1 MMNDEQQ
8 EQLTVDKDN
17 TRDED
22 SEKKERVSSLMKEFS
37 NLLDDDDLPILE
49 ESSILQEDTIDNE
62 SLSQSNEFSA
72 EIDDKNDDE
81 NQFPSKQDKAKNLFD
96 EFYSMLDESFDHSE
110 SEEIEALSDHV
121 DTGEDPFLTML
132 SDNNELE
139 EEKQDLSST
148 NLNEIKSVK
157 LEDLSDHEKSHSTLD
172 NDDHMLEKE
181 EKDSSNAESSLS
193 QGTKSSLQE
202 KLYSKF
208 KRNSPSEN
216 EFASMLKE
224 EQPKKEENHEE
235 DVQET
240 ASSINKED
248 TSIEDKN
255 DDENQFPS
263 KQDKAKNL
271 FDEFYSMLDESFDHS
286 NSNQEEIEAL
296 SDHVDTGEDPF
307 LTMLSDSNELEE
319 EKQDHSSTNLNETK
333 SVKIEDL
340 SDHEKSHSTL
350 DNDDHMLEKEEKDS
364 SNAESS
370 LSQGTK
376 SSLQEKL
383 YSKFKRNSP
392 SENEFAS
399 MLKEEQ
405 PKKEENHEED
415 VQETASSINK
425 EDTSIEDKN
434 DDENQFPSKQD
445 KTKNLF
451 DEFYSMLDESFDHSN
466 SNQEELEALNDHV
479 DTGEDP
485 FLTMLSD
492 SNELV
497 EEKQDLSS
505 TNLNETKSVKIEDLS
520 DHEKSHSTL
529 DNEESL
535 LEKEEKESSNA
546 ESSLSQGTKSSLQE
560 KLYSK
565 FKKNSPS
572 ENEFALMLKEEQ
584 PKKEENHEEDAQETA
599 SIINKEDSSLL
610 DQHAPILEVDSVE
623 KETESNTMK
632 KISLM
637 LKEEQPKKEANHE
650 EDVQEKASIV
660 NKEDSSLLDKH
671 APILE
676 VDPIEKE
683 AESNTINKTSLKKK
697 KSKKNSKNKNQYE
710 IALLHEDDYEQP
722 LQKNSFLIDSKDKK
736 QTTIV
741 KLPVLLAKLNIEID
755 IVENIKFFMPLEN
768 ISKVEWSMRSLH
780 CKVAI
785 PSTTLFLK
793 GELIAEIEFI
803 NTGVNNIIHSLKVPI
818 PWSKTTNIHWL
829 TLPDLSHSSQN
840 EFMFQSQHDHN
851 DSVHYES
858 FQKFAEAIT
867 SQLNQITF
875 VSHHELDSKDQHL
888 QIFGTAFLSINLMQ
902 EQFVDL
908 ECYSN

>member
-1 MMNDEQQ
+1 MEQKEPKQNANHNQNNKPKQQSIYTNRQIEKITGSKPIIFSPPKLNSSQKYMMNDEQQ

-263 KQDKAKNL
+263 KQDKTKNL

-286 NSNQEEIEAL
+286 NSNQEELEAL

-307 LTMLSDSNELEE
+307 LTMLSDNNELVE
-319 EKQDHSSTNLNETK
+319 EKQDLSSTNLNEIK
-333 SVKIEDL
+333 SVKLEDL

-434 DDENQFPSKQD
+434 DDENQFPSKQE
-445 KTKNLF
+445 KSKNLF
-451 DEFYSMLDESFDHSN
+451 DEFYSMLDESFDHSE
-466 SNQEELEALNDHV
+466 SEEIEALSDHV

-492 SNELV
+492 NNELE

-529 DNEESL
+529 DNDDHL
-535 LEKEEKESSNA
+535 LEKEEKDSSNA
-546 ESSLSQGTKSSLQE
+546 ESSLSQGAKSSLQE

-584 PKKEENHEEDAQETA
+584 PKKEEIMKRMLKKRHQV
-599 SIINKEDSSLL
+599 SI
-610 DQHAPILEVDSVE
+610 
-623 KETESNTMK
+623 K
-632 KISLM
+632 KI
-637 LKEEQPKKEANHE
+637 
-650 EDVQEKASIV
+650 
-660 NKEDSSLLDKH
+660 LL
-671 APILE
+671 
-676 VDPIEKE
+676 
-683 AESNTINKTSLKKK
+683 
-697 KSKKNSKNKNQYE
+697 Y
-710 IALLHEDDYEQP
+710 
-722 LQKNSFLIDSKDKK
+722 
-736 QTTIV
+736 
-741 KLPVLLAKLNIEID
+741 
-755 IVENIKFFMPLEN
+755 
-768 ISKVEWSMRSLH
+768 
-780 CKVAI
+780 
-785 PSTTLFLK
+785 
-793 GELIAEIEFI
+793 
-803 NTGVNNIIHSLKVPI
+803 
-818 PWSKTTNIHWL
+818 
-829 TLPDLSHSSQN
+829 
-840 EFMFQSQHDHN
+840 
-851 DSVHYES
+851 
-858 FQKFAEAIT
+858 
-867 SQLNQITF
+867 
-875 VSHHELDSKDQHL
+875 
-888 QIFGTAFLSINLMQ
+888 
-902 EQFVDL
+902 
-908 ECYSN
+908 

>member
-1 MMNDEQQ
+1 MNNFNNPYVDPYSFQGNHFNERNSTNSFHSHSSLTKQVGMEQKEPKQNANHNQNNKPKQQSIYTNRQIEKITGSKPIIFSPPKLNSSQKYMMNDEQQ

-263 KQDKAKNL
+263 KQDK
-271 FDEFYSMLDESFDHS
+271 
-286 NSNQEEIEAL
+286 
-296 SDHVDTGEDPF
+296 
-307 LTMLSDSNELEE
+307 
-319 EKQDHSSTNLNETK
+319 
-333 SVKIEDL
+333 
-340 SDHEKSHSTL
+340 
-350 DNDDHMLEKEEKDS
+350 
-364 SNAESS
+364 
-370 LSQGTK
+370 
-376 SSLQEKL
+376 
-383 YSKFKRNSP
+383 
-392 SENEFAS
+392 
-399 MLKEEQ
+399 
-405 PKKEENHEED
+405 
-415 VQETASSINK
+415 
-425 EDTSIEDKN
+425 
-434 DDENQFPSKQD
+434 
-445 KTKNLF
+445 TKNLF

-492 SNELV
+492 SNELE

-529 DNEESL
+529 DNDDHM
-535 LEKEEKESSNA
+535 LEKEEERSSNA
-546 ESSLSQGTKSSLQE
+546 GNLPYKRN
-560 KLYSK
+560 
-565 FKKNSPS
+565 FIRNSR
-572 ENEFALMLKEEQ
+572 EI
-584 PKKEENHEEDAQETA
+584 H
-599 SIINKEDSSLL
+599 LL
-610 DQHAPILEVDSVE
+610 
-623 KETESNTMK
+623 
-632 KISLM
+632 
-637 LKEEQPKKEANHE
+637 
-650 EDVQEKASIV
+650 
-660 NKEDSSLLDKH
+660 
-671 APILE
+671 
-676 VDPIEKE
+676 
-683 AESNTINKTSLKKK
+683 KTSLLRC
-697 KSKKNSKNKNQYE
+697 SKKNNQKKKR
-710 IALLHEDDYEQP
+710 IMKRMFKKRHQVSIKKILL
-722 LQKNSFLIDSKDKK
+722 
-736 QTTIV
+736 
-741 KLPVLLAKLNIEID
+741 
-755 IVENIKFFMPLEN
+755 
-768 ISKVEWSMRSLH
+768 
-780 CKVAI
+780 
-785 PSTTLFLK
+785 
-793 GELIAEIEFI
+793 
-803 NTGVNNIIHSLKVPI
+803 
-818 PWSKTTNIHWL
+818 
-829 TLPDLSHSSQN
+829 
-840 EFMFQSQHDHN
+840 
-851 DSVHYES
+851 
-858 FQKFAEAIT
+858 
-867 SQLNQITF
+867 
-875 VSHHELDSKDQHL
+875 
-888 QIFGTAFLSINLMQ
+888 
-902 EQFVDL
+902 
-908 ECYSN
+908 

>member
-1 MMNDEQQ
+1 M
-8 EQLTVDKDN
+8 
-17 TRDED
+17 
-22 SEKKERVSSLMKEFS
+22 
-37 NLLDDDDLPILE
+37 
-49 ESSILQEDTIDNE
+49 
-62 SLSQSNEFSA
+62 
-72 EIDDKNDDE
+72 
-81 NQFPSKQDKAKNLFD
+81 
-96 EFYSMLDESFDHSE
+96 
-110 SEEIEALSDHV
+110 SDHV

-263 KQDKAKNL
+263 KQDKTKNL

-286 NSNQEEIEAL
+286 KSNQEEIEAL

-319 EKQDHSSTNLNETK
+319 EKQDLSSTNLNEIK
-333 SVKIEDL
+333 SVKLEDL

-466 SNQEELEALNDHV
+466 SNQEELEALSDHV

-492 SNELV
+492 SNELE

-529 DNEESL
+529 ENEESL
-535 LEKEEKESSNA
+535 LEKEEKDSSNA

-572 ENEFALMLKEEQ
+572 ENEFALMLKEDQ

-599 SIINKEDSSLL
+599 SNINKEDSSLL
-610 DQHAPILEVDSVE
+610 DKHAPILEVDSIE

-650 EDVQEKASIV
+650 EDAQE
-660 NKEDSSLLDKH
+660 
-671 APILE
+671 
-676 VDPIEKE
+676 
-683 AESNTINKTSLKKK
+683 TG
-697 KSKKNSKNKNQYE
+697 
-710 IALLHEDDYEQP
+710 
-722 LQKNSFLIDSKDKK
+722 
-736 QTTIV
+736 
-741 KLPVLLAKLNIEID
+741 
-755 IVENIKFFMPLEN
+755 IKY
-768 ISKVEWSMRSLH
+768 
-780 CKVAI
+780 
-785 PSTTLFLK
+785 
-793 GELIAEIEFI
+793 
-803 NTGVNNIIHSLKVPI
+803 
-818 PWSKTTNIHWL
+818 
-829 TLPDLSHSSQN
+829 Q
-840 EFMFQSQHDHN
+840 
-851 DSVHYES
+851 
-858 FQKFAEAIT
+858 
-867 SQLNQITF
+867 
-875 VSHHELDSKDQHL
+875 
-888 QIFGTAFLSINLMQ
+888 
-902 EQFVDL
+902 
-908 ECYSN
+908 

>member
-1 MMNDEQQ
+1 
-8 EQLTVDKDN
+8 
-17 TRDED
+17 
-22 SEKKERVSSLMKEFS
+22 MKEFS

-110 SEEIEALSDHV
+110 SNQEEIEALSDHV

-139 EEKQDLSST
+139 EEKQDHSST
-148 NLNEIKSVK
+148 NLNETKSVK
-157 LEDLSDHEKSHSTLD
+157 IEDLSDHEKSHSTLD

-248 TSIEDKN
+248 TSIDDKN

-286 NSNQEEIEAL
+286 ESEEIEAL

-492 SNELV
+492 SNELE
-497 EEKQDLSS
+497 EEKQDHSS

-529 DNEESL
+529 DNEEHL

-584 PKKEENHEEDAQETA
+584 PKKEANHEEDAQETA
-599 SIINKEDSSLL
+599 SNINKEDSSLL
-610 DQHAPILEVDSVE
+610 DKHAPILEVDSIE

-650 EDVQEKASIV
+650 EDAQEKASNI

-683 AESNTINKTSLKKK
+683 TESNTINKTSLKKK

-741 KLPVLLAKLNIEID
+741 KLQVLLAKLNIEID

-768 ISKVEWSMRSLH
+768 ISKVEWSMRSLD
-780 CKVAI
+780 CKVAL

>member
-1 MMNDEQQ
+1 
-8 EQLTVDKDN
+8 
-17 TRDED
+17 
-22 SEKKERVSSLMKEFS
+22 MKEFS

-157 LEDLSDHEKSHSTLD
+157 LEDLSDHKKSHSTLD
-172 NDDHMLEKE
+172 NVDHMLEKE

-193 QGTKSSLQE
+193 QGTKSPLQE

-255 DDENQFPS
+255 ESESQFPS

-286 NSNQEEIEAL
+286 NSNPEEIEAL
-296 SDHVDTGEDPF
+296 SEDVEIQEDPF
-307 LTMLSDSNELEE
+307 LTILSESNELEE

-333 SVKIEDL
+333 SVDKEDL
-340 SDHEKSHSTL
+340 SDHEKSHSA
-350 DNDDHMLEKEEKDS
+350 LEK
-364 SNAESS
+364 
-370 LSQGTK
+370 
-376 SSLQEKL
+376 
-383 YSKFKRNSP
+383 
-392 SENEFAS
+392 
-399 MLKEEQ
+399 
-405 PKKEENHEED
+405 
-415 VQETASSINK
+415 
-425 EDTSIEDKN
+425 
-434 DDENQFPSKQD
+434 
-445 KTKNLF
+445 
-451 DEFYSMLDESFDHSN
+451 
-466 SNQEELEALNDHV
+466 
-479 DTGEDP
+479 
-485 FLTMLSD
+485 
-492 SNELV
+492 
-497 EEKQDLSS
+497 
-505 TNLNETKSVKIEDLS
+505 
-520 DHEKSHSTL
+520 
-529 DNEESL
+529 EESL
-535 LEKEEKESSNA
+535 LEKEEIEEIESSNA
-546 ESSLSQGTKSSLQE
+546 ESSLSQGAKFSLQE

-584 PKKEENHEEDAQETA
+584 PKKAANHEEDAQETASSINKEDTSIEDKNESESQFPSKQDKAKNLFDEFYSMLDESFDHSNSNPEEIEALSEDVEIQEDPFLTILSESNELEEEKQDLSSTNLNETKSVDKEDLSDHEKSHSALENEESLLEKEEIEEIESSNAESSLSQGAKFSLQEKLYSKFKKNSPSENEFALMLKEEQPKKAANHEEDAQETA

-623 KETESNTMK
+623 KKTESNTMK

-637 LKEEQPKKEANHE
+637 LKEEQPKKAANHE
-650 EDVQEKASIV
+650 EDVQEKVSIV
-660 NKEDSSLLDKH
+660 NKEDSSSLDKH

-697 KSKKNSKNKNQYE
+697 KTKKNSKNKNQYE
-710 IALLHEDDYEQP
+710 IALLHEDNNEKSFE
-722 LQKNSFLIDSKDKK
+722 KNSFLIDAKDKK
-736 QTTIV
+736 QSTLV
-741 KLPVLLAKLNIEID
+741 KLPVLLANLNIEID
-755 IVENIKFFMPLEN
+755 ILENIKFFMPLEN
-768 ISKVEWSMRSLH
+768 ISKVEWSMGSLH
-780 CKVAI
+780 CHVVL
-785 PSTTLFLK
+785 PSTTLFIK
-793 GELIAEIEFI
+793 GVVIAEIEFI
-803 NTGVNNIIHSLKVPI
+803 NNEVNDTIHSLKVPI
-818 PWSKTTNIHWL
+818 PWSKTTTVHWL
-829 TLPDLSHSSQN
+829 TLPDLSHSYQN
-840 EFMFQSQHDHN
+840 EFMFQSQHDPN
-851 DSVHYES
+851 GNFHYES
-858 FQKFAEAIT
+858 YEKYAEAIT

-875 VSHHELDSKDQHL
+875 VSHHELDSKDQQL
-888 QIFGTAFLSINLMQ
+888 QIFGTACLAINLMQ
-902 EQFVDL
+902 EQFVVL
-908 ECYSN
+908 KCYPN

>member
-1 MMNDEQQ
+1 MNNFNNPYVDPYSFQGNHFNYERNSTNSFHSHSSLTKQVGMEQKEPKQNANHNQNNKPKQQSIYTNRQIEKITGSKPIIFSPPKLNSSQKYMMNDEQQ

-72 EIDDKNDDE
+72 EIEDKNDDE
-81 NQFPSKQDKAKNLFD
+81 NQFPSKQEKAKNLFD

-263 KQDKAKNL
+263 KQDK
-271 FDEFYSMLDESFDHS
+271 
-286 NSNQEEIEAL
+286 
-296 SDHVDTGEDPF
+296 
-307 LTMLSDSNELEE
+307 
-319 EKQDHSSTNLNETK
+319 
-333 SVKIEDL
+333 
-340 SDHEKSHSTL
+340 
-350 DNDDHMLEKEEKDS
+350 
-364 SNAESS
+364 
-370 LSQGTK
+370 
-376 SSLQEKL
+376 
-383 YSKFKRNSP
+383 
-392 SENEFAS
+392 
-399 MLKEEQ
+399 
-405 PKKEENHEED
+405 
-415 VQETASSINK
+415 
-425 EDTSIEDKN
+425 
-434 DDENQFPSKQD
+434 
-445 KTKNLF
+445 TKNLF

-492 SNELV
+492 SNELE
-497 EEKQDLSS
+497 EEKQDHSS
-505 TNLNETKSVKIEDLS
+505 TNLNETKSVKKEDLS

-529 DNEESL
+529 ENEESL
-535 LEKEEKESSNA
+535 LEKEEIESSNA

-584 PKKEENHEEDAQETA
+584 PKKEANHEEDAQETA
-599 SIINKEDSSLL
+599 SNINKEDSSLL

-650 EDVQEKASIV
+650 EDAQEKASIV

-683 AESNTINKTSLKKK
+683 TESNTINKTSLKKK

-741 KLPVLLAKLNIEID
+741 KLQVLLAKLNIEID

-780 CKVAI
+780 CKVAL

-803 NTGVNNIIHSLKVPI
+803 NNGVNNIIHSLKVPI

>member
-1 MMNDEQQ
+1 MEQKEPKQNANHNQNNKPKQQSIYTNRQIEKITGSKPIIFSPPKLDSSQKYMMNDEQQ

-286 NSNQEEIEAL
+286 NQSEEIEAL

-307 LTMLSDSNELEE
+307 LTMLSDN
-319 EKQDHSSTNLNETK
+319 
-333 SVKIEDL
+333 
-340 SDHEKSHSTL
+340 
-350 DNDDHMLEKEEKDS
+350 
-364 SNAESS
+364 
-370 LSQGTK
+370 
-376 SSLQEKL
+376 
-383 YSKFKRNSP
+383 
-392 SENEFAS
+392 
-399 MLKEEQ
+399 
-405 PKKEENHEED
+405 
-415 VQETASSINK
+415 
-425 EDTSIEDKN
+425 
-434 DDENQFPSKQD
+434 
-445 KTKNLF
+445 
-451 DEFYSMLDESFDHSN
+451 
-466 SNQEELEALNDHV
+466 
-479 DTGEDP
+479 
-485 FLTMLSD
+485 
-492 SNELV
+492 NELV
-497 EEKQDLSS
+497 GRKARPFFY
-505 TNLNETKSVKIEDLS
+505 K
-520 DHEKSHSTL
+520 
-529 DNEESL
+529 
-535 LEKEEKESSNA
+535 LE
-546 ESSLSQGTKSSLQE
+546 
-560 KLYSK
+560 
-565 FKKNSPS
+565 
-572 ENEFALMLKEEQ
+572 
-584 PKKEENHEEDAQETA
+584 
-599 SIINKEDSSLL
+599 
-610 DQHAPILEVDSVE
+610 
-623 KETESNTMK
+623 
-632 KISLM
+632 
-637 LKEEQPKKEANHE
+637 
-650 EDVQEKASIV
+650 
-660 NKEDSSLLDKH
+660 
-671 APILE
+671 
-676 VDPIEKE
+676 
-683 AESNTINKTSLKKK
+683 
-697 KSKKNSKNKNQYE
+697 
-710 IALLHEDDYEQP
+710 
-722 LQKNSFLIDSKDKK
+722 
-736 QTTIV
+736 
-741 KLPVLLAKLNIEID
+741 
-755 IVENIKFFMPLEN
+755 
-768 ISKVEWSMRSLH
+768 
-780 CKVAI
+780 
-785 PSTTLFLK
+785 
-793 GELIAEIEFI
+793 
-803 NTGVNNIIHSLKVPI
+803 
-818 PWSKTTNIHWL
+818 
-829 TLPDLSHSSQN
+829 
-840 EFMFQSQHDHN
+840 
-851 DSVHYES
+851 
-858 FQKFAEAIT
+858 
-867 SQLNQITF
+867 
-875 VSHHELDSKDQHL
+875 
-888 QIFGTAFLSINLMQ
+888 
-902 EQFVDL
+902 
-908 ECYSN
+908 

>member
-1 MMNDEQQ
+1 MMMIFPYLKN
-8 EQLTVDKDN
+8 LPFF
-17 TRDED
+17 
-22 SEKKERVSSLMKEFS
+22 KKT
-37 NLLDDDDLPILE
+37 
-49 ESSILQEDTIDNE
+49 QCDNE
-62 SLSQSNEFSA
+62 SLSQSDEFSA
-72 EIDDKNDDE
+72 E
-81 NQFPSKQDKAKNLFD
+81 
-96 EFYSMLDESFDHSE
+96 
-110 SEEIEALSDHV
+110 
-121 DTGEDPFLTML
+121 
-132 SDNNELE
+132 
-139 EEKQDLSST
+139 
-148 NLNEIKSVK
+148 
-157 LEDLSDHEKSHSTLD
+157 
-172 NDDHMLEKE
+172 
-181 EKDSSNAESSLS
+181 
-193 QGTKSSLQE
+193 
-202 KLYSKF
+202 
-208 KRNSPSEN
+208 
-216 EFASMLKE
+216 
-224 EQPKKEENHEE
+224 
-235 DVQET
+235 
-240 ASSINKED
+240 
-248 TSIEDKN
+248 IEDKN

-286 NSNQEEIEAL
+286 NSNPEEIEAL
-296 SDHVDTGEDPF
+296 SEDVDTQEDPF

-333 SVKIEDL
+333 SVTIEDL

-350 DNDDHMLEKEEKDS
+350 DNDDHILEKEEKDS

-466 SNQEELEALNDHV
+466 SNQEELEALSDHV

-492 SNELV
+492 NNELV
-497 EEKQDLSS
+497 EEKQDHSS
-505 TNLNETKSVKIEDLS
+505 TNLDETKSIKIEDLS

-529 DNEESL
+529 DNDDHL
-535 LEKEEKESSNA
+535 LEKEEKDSSNA
-546 ESSLSQGTKSSLQE
+546 ESSLSQDDKFSLQE

-565 FKKNSPS
+565 FKKNSSS
-572 ENEFALMLKEEQ
+572 EDEFTLMLKEEQSKKEENHEKNAQETASSFKKEDSSLLDQHTPTQEVDSIEKETKSNTMKKTSLMPKEEQ
-584 PKKEENHEEDAQETA
+584 PKKEENHEEDAQEKA
-599 SIINKEDSSLL
+599 SSFNKEDSS
-610 DQHAPILEVDSVE
+610 
-623 KETESNTMK
+623 
-632 KISLM
+632 
-637 LKEEQPKKEANHE
+637 
-650 EDVQEKASIV
+650 IV
-660 NKEDSSLLDKH
+660 DKH

-676 VDPIEKE
+676 VAPIEKE
-683 AESNTINKTSLKKK
+683 AESNTIKKTSMKKK
-697 KSKKNSKNKNQYE
+697 KSNKNSKNKNQYE
-710 IALLHEDDYEQP
+710 IALLREDDNEQP
-722 LQKNSFLIDSKDKK
+722 LQKNSLLIHSKDKK

-741 KLPVLLAKLNIEID
+741 KLQVLLAKLNIEID

-780 CKVAI
+780 CNVAL

-803 NTGVNNIIHSLKVPI
+803 NNGVNNIIHSLKVPI

-840 EFMFQSQHDHN
+840 EFMFQSQHDLN

-902 EQFVDL
+902 QQFVEL
-908 ECYSN
+908 ECYLN